1 MKKQITCFGEILWD
15 VLPTGKVVGG
25 APMNVAIRLQSLGM
39 DTQIISKIG
48 EDGLGAELENI
59 FEQKEI
65 DINLIQ
71 KDTKYS
77 TGKVLV
83 DLDNQGKAS
92 YDIVYPSAWDYIQ
105 LNAEN
110 KKAVQNSSV
119 FVFGSL
125 ACRSEVSKNT
135 LFELL
140 EMAQFK
146 VLDVNLRPPHY
157 DSHTVI
163 NLMKK
168 ADFIKLNDDELH
180 EVMKELGTETN
191 DIRVGIKELSII
203 TNTQMVCVTQGK
215 HGAILYANDTFFEH
229 KGYAVKVLDTVGSGD
244 SFLAGLLYQLLSG
257 KDYNYSLSF
266 ACALGALVA
275 TYTGANPVI
284 PSRDIDELM
293 TSKDL

>member
-157 DSHTVI
+157 DFHTVI

-168 ADFIKLNDDELH
+168 ADFIKLNDDELY

-203 TNTQMVCVTQGK
+203 TNTQMVCVTQGR

-229 KGYAVKVLDTVGSGD
+229 KGYALR
-244 SFLAGLLYQLLSG
+244 Y
-257 KDYNYSLSF
+257 
-266 ACALGALVA
+266 
-275 TYTGANPVI
+275 
-284 PSRDIDELM
+284 
-293 TSKDL
+293 

>member
-71 KDTKYS
+71 KDIKYS

-83 DLDNQGKAS
+83 HIDNQGKAS

-146 VLDVNLRPPHY
+146 V
-157 DSHTVI
+157 
-163 NLMKK
+163 
-168 ADFIKLNDDELH
+168 
-180 EVMKELGTETN
+180 
-191 DIRVGIKELSII
+191 
-203 TNTQMVCVTQGK
+203 
-215 HGAILYANDTFFEH
+215 
-229 KGYAVKVLDTVGSGD
+229 
-244 SFLAGLLYQLLSG
+244 
-257 KDYNYSLSF
+257 
-266 ACALGALVA
+266 
-275 TYTGANPVI
+275 
-284 PSRDIDELM
+284 
-293 TSKDL
+293 